1 MGKIFCLMG
10 KSSSGKD
17 TIYKKLLEQKLPL
30 DTIVPCT
37 TRPIRHGET
46 DGVEYYFYTEDD
58 LAGLEQ
64 SGKIIEL
71 RAYNTVHGVWKYFTA
86 DDGQIDL
93 DRHDYLIIGTLE
105 SYRKM
110 QDYFGAGKLVPIYVC
125 VDDGIRLQR
134 ALDRER
140 SQETPKYA
148 EMCRRFLADEQDF
161 SPEKLTEAG
170 IEKQFSNEDL
180 ANTVAEISA
189 YIRERLDPSAS

>member
-30 DTIVPCT
+30 RTIVPCT

-46 DGVEYYFYTEDD
+46 DGVEYRFYTEDA
-58 LAGLEQ
+58 LAQLAQ

-71 RAYNTVHGVWKYFTA
+71 RAYNTVHGIWKYFTA

-93 DRHDYLIIGTLE
+93 SIHDYLIIGTLE

-110 QDYFGAGKLVPIYVC
+110 QDYFGAGKLIPIYIC
-125 VDDGIRLQR
+125 VDDGLRLQR

-161 SPEKLTEAG
+161 SSEKLKEAG
-170 IEKQFSNEDL
+170 IEKQFLNQELTD
-180 ANTVAEISA
+180 TVTEITT
-189 YIRERLDPSAS
+189 YIQKQLCQCT